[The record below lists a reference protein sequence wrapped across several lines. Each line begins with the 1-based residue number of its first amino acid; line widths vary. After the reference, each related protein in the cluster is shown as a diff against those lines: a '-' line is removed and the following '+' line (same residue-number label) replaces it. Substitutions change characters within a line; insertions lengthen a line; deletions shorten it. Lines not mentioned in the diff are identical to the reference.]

1 MVSWIVASHPG
12 VTCFSL
18 DSNHVMFHLSVDW
31 ESPTL
36 PLTTHSIVHSTG
48 YPGGVSGGGGGG
60 SAFLFHPFFVLFLF
74 FVFTPFTLML

>member
-18 DSNHVMFHLSVDW
+18 DSNHVVFHLSVDW

-48 YPGGVSGGGGGG
+48 YPGGGGGGG